1 MKRTD
6 INKIQDV
13 ISQFFWYRQSF
24 GWINIS
30 SLRDHPSKK
39 RKTIW
44 NVSQGASKESKDPG
58 GNTKRMGWLTLGKK
72 IIAVLLLRKEGKDGD
87 LMYISTIKG
96 MVICYCPR

>member
-24 GWINIS
+24 GWITIS

-44 NVSQGASKESKDPG
+44 NVSQGASKEAAMIQEEILKEWVG
-58 GNTKRMGWLTLGKK
+58 
-72 IIAVLLLRKEGKDGD
+72 LL
-87 LMYISTIKG
+87 
-96 MVICYCPR
+96 